1 MTATN
6 VLICDCDGVLI
17 DSEAVAADVLV
28 RELDARWPGAD
39 ARPAVMPLLGLRIE
53 RVLAGA
59 CDALGRTLS
68 NDDVAET
75 APRSRRRPSTR
86 RWSTASMRR
95 WPRSN

>member
-53 RVLAGA
+53 RVLAGMTRSA
-59 CDALGRTLS
+59 ARCRTTTS
-68 NDDVAET
+68 SRS